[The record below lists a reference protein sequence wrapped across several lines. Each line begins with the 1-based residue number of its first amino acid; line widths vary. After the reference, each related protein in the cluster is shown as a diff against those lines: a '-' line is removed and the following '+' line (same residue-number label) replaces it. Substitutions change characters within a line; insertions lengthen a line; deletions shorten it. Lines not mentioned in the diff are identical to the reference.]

1 MKKNEE
7 QELIEELVLLT
18 IDDREELESLMKK
31 IQNWDQLEKNN
42 RVIKR

>member
-1 MKKNEE
+1 MINKRRIMKKNEE

-31 IQNWDQLEKNN
+31 IQN
-42 RVIKR
+42 